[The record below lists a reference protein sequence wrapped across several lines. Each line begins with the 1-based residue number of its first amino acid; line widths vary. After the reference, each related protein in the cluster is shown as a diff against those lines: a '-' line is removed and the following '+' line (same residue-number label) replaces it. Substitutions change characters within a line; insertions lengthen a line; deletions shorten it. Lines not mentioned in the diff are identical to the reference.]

1 MTAHH
6 NWMFSIIAFENL
18 LLLRFP
24 KWDVREDLK
33 KKKHCIFY
41 DIWQKGRGS
50 KDQNQILEKQAENGL
65 QSRPSKMAL
74 LQYGLI
80 LQLYLT
86 GDR

>member
-33 KKKHCIFY
+33 KNTAYFMTSGKKVGGPKTKTKF
-41 DIWQKGRGS
+41 
-50 KDQNQILEKQAENGL
+50 
-65 QSRPSKMAL
+65 
-74 LQYGLI
+74 
-80 LQLYLT
+80 
-86 GDR
+86 